1 MIKILNLRLVI
12 LLEYQNFKIV
22 LEKALFQLGLKN
34 YLLKKVKNAVPWA
47 YVQLFMCI
55 YDLRAKEIVETLSEK
70 ELRNT
75 IQEEFRVEK
84 LINRTVNKVFVQW
97 KSYDSFFNSWVDK
110 KRHIINKYIFPRTEI
125 FRRKSESSIGLSNF
139 AKNQI

>member
-84 LINRTVNKVFVQW
+84 LIKRTVNKVFVQW

-110 KRHIINKYIFPRTEI
+110 KRHIITI
-125 FRRKSESSIGLSNF
+125 
-139 AKNQI
+139 

>member
-84 LINRTVNKVFVQW
+84 LIKRTVNKVFVQW

-110 KRHIINKYIFPRTEI
+110 KKAYYKQVHISQNWNLQEEEWKFNR
-125 FRRKSESSIGLSNF
+125 FV
-139 AKNQI
+139 